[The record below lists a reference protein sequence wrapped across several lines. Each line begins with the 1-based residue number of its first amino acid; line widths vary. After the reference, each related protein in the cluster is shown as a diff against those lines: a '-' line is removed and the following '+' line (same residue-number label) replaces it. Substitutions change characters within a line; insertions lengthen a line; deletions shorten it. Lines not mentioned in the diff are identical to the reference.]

1 MGKVFSLCI
10 GKQLYVHVDE
20 QNDHHPGQIPENVM
34 IEAVAFELDS
44 FYGENPDSVFDSRAE
59 V

>member
-1 MGKVFSLCI
+1 MGKVLSLCI

-20 QNDHHPGQIPENVM
+20 QNDVHPGQIPENVM
-34 IEAVAFELDS
+34 IEAVAFELD
-44 FYGENPDSVFDSRAE
+44 YCNGENPDSVLDPQAE

>member
-20 QNDHHPGQIPENVM
+20 QNDHHPGQMSENVM
-34 IEAVAFELDS
+34 IEAVAFELD
-44 FYGENPDSVFDSRAE
+44 YCNGENPDSVFDPQAE